1 MQARL
6 HLVFTTFAELS
17 SANAVV
23 RYLWRH
29 HLPLPSR
36 PLRGPSPQVTVWD
49 EATLDA
55 VIPAFNYFA
64 FWYVL
69 GAVAFWFI
77 GFETRGR
84 SLEEIDATLSAPAP
98 SPARV
103 PVGETR

>member
-1 MQARL
+1 MG
-6 HLVFTTFAELS
+6 EL
-17 SANAVV
+17 
-23 RYLWRH
+23 W
-29 HLPLPSR
+29 PSR
-36 PLRGPSPQVTVWD
+36 LRGSGMGLVYGVGNLGKFIGPAGLALIAGSSNFVAPK
-49 EATLDA
+49 ATLDA

-84 SLEEIDATLSAPAP
+84 TIEEIDATLSASAP
-98 SPARV
+98 SPAHV